1 MTVHHLICSADC
13 VRSLPWGQWPQ
24 NWVAGVHISLLCLWY
39 ASVYCIAGGHWKN
52 ASDSECTGAQ
62 CADPTLHNMTTVEM
76 TREGTGDK
84 KAVAE
89 AETLVSGSLVYC
101 FNAQR
106 LLRGWGTRALHMS
119 DEATAVS
126 LSRAWSE

>member
-1 MTVHHLICSADC
+1 MTAHHLICSGDC
-13 VRSLPWGQWPQ
+13 VQSLPWGQWPQ
-24 NWVAGVHISLLCLWY
+24 NWVAGVQISLLCLGC
-39 ASVYCIAGGHWKN
+39 ASFYCIAGSHWKN
-52 ASDSECTGAQ
+52 ASDSECAGAQ
-62 CADPTLHNMTTVEM
+62 RADSTLHKMILVEM

-106 LLRGWGTRALHMS
+106 LLGAGRTRALHMS
-119 DEATAVS
+119 DVATAVS
-126 LSRAWSE
+126 LSGAWSV